1 MAEIEIS
8 VNLSSSLMRILEAE
22 EIQPGTDI
30 GYELCKL
37 LWQYHPLGGKLV
49 EKPILM
55 AMCKPRQYN
64 VETDPD
70 ERVVRRFQEVWERM
84 KVNEKIKN
92 LFFLSRCYGAAA
104 IGVGTDSVSCR
115 EPLPTFGLTEDDVY
129 INAWDPLNAS
139 GSMVT

>member
-1 MAEIEIS
+1 MAEIEITGGLGS
-8 VNLSSSLMRILEAE
+8 ALMHILEAE

-30 GYELCKL
+30 GYELCKQ
-37 LWQYHPLGGKLV
+37 LWQFHPLGGKLV

-92 LFFLSRCYGAAA
+92 LFFCLVATVPQRSAWAPTVFHVVSRFRHS
-104 IGVGTDSVSCR
+104 D
-115 EPLPTFGLTEDDVY
+115 
-129 INAWDPLNAS
+129 
-139 GSMVT
+139 

>member
-64 VETDPD
+64 VETDGLCG
-70 ERVVRRFQEVWERM
+70 VFRR
-84 KVNEKIKN
+84 
-92 LFFLSRCYGAAA
+92 YGN
-104 IGVGTDSVSCR
+104 V
-115 EPLPTFGLTEDDVY
+115 
-129 INAWDPLNAS
+129 
-139 GSMVT
+139 

>member
-55 AMCKPRQYN
+55 AMCPRRSLRHRSN
-64 VETDPD
+64 ET
-70 ERVVRRFQEVWERM
+70 
-84 KVNEKIKN
+84 EK
-92 LFFLSRCYGAAA
+92 
-104 IGVGTDSVSCR
+104 TD
-115 EPLPTFGLTEDDVY
+115 F
-129 INAWDPLNAS
+129 
-139 GSMVT
+139 